1 MKKAS
6 SKQVRHTEV
15 YKMVQENWNYHM
27 KAMKWGSSKLTR
39 EIKQLIESNMRANDE
54 TTAMQLHQILTSC
67 GYNLSKRT
75 ILRCRSS
82 LG

>member
-27 KAMKWGSSKLTR
+27 KAREWGKFKAHT
-39 EIKQLIESNMRANDE
+39 
-54 TTAMQLHQILTSC
+54 
-67 GYNLSKRT
+67 
-75 ILRCRSS
+75 
-82 LG
+82 